1 MAKKSSIEKN
11 NRRKKLAKQAQPK
24 RAKLK
29 AIIADKQRPMEERF
43 AATLKLAALPRN
55 SSPTRIRNRCELT
68 GRPRS
73 VYRKTKLSRIAMR
86 ELGSKGLI
94 PGLVKSSW

>member
-1 MAKKSSIEKN
+1 MKMAKN
-11 NRRKKLAKQAQPK
+11 AQAK

-29 AIIADKQRPMEERF
+29 AIIADKEKPMEERF
-43 AATLKLAALPRN
+43 AATLKLASLPRN